1 MQTSISVNGQ
11 QGLRGRPQ
19 PVESAAVF
27 DVLANPG
34 CRNIVRTIG
43 DETLTAAEIGDRV
56 DAPMSSIYR
65 HLEALTETRI
75 LEESVR
81 INPHG
86 RNQNQ
91 YSLRVSDLSVSLEED
106 FDVTLF

>member
-1 MQTSISVNGQ
+1 MSVNGQ
-11 QGLRGRPQ
+11 HGLQGRRQ
-19 PVESAAVF
+19 AVESDAVF

-34 CRNIVRTIG
+34 CREIVRTIG
-43 DETLTAAEIGDRV
+43 DATLTAAEVGDRI

-91 YSLRVSDLSVSLEED
+91 YSRRVSDVSVSIAED
-106 FDVTLF
+106 FDITLF

>member
-1 MQTSISVNGQ
+1 MQSSISVNGQ
-11 QGLRGRPQ
+11 NGLQGRP
-19 PVESAAVF
+19 PAVEPDAVF

-34 CRNIVRTIG
+34 CREIIRTIDDG
-43 DETLTAAEIGDRV
+43 TLTAAEIGDRI

-65 HLEALTETRI
+65 HLEALTETHV

-91 YSLRVSDLSVSLEED
+91 YSRRVTDVSVSFEED

>member
-1 MQTSISVNGQ
+1 MQSSMSVNGQ
-11 QGLRGRPQ
+11 YGLRGRP
-19 PVESAAVF
+19 PAVEPDAVF
-27 DVLANPG
+27 DVLANRG
-34 CRNIVRTIG
+34 CREIIQTVG
-43 DETLTAAEIGDRV
+43 DETLTAAEIGERI

-91 YSLRVSDLSVSLEED
+91 YSRRVSDVSISIGDD
-106 FDVTLF
+106 FDVSLL